1 MYMLK
6 ETQEKRKTTVNLF
19 VLLRFEPIREFVLV
33 RRKSMFTYIVDKD
46 IELFGL
52 ILSFQFIKELK
63 MKFLFCERNK
73 KNDCVLSMRRKF

>member
-63 MKFLFCERNK
+63 MKFLFC
-73 KNDCVLSMRRKF
+73 

>member
-1 MYMLK
+1 MYRLK
-6 ETQEKRKTTVNLF
+6 ETQEKRKIAVNLF

-63 MKFLFCERNK
+63 MKFLFC
-73 KNDCVLSMRRKF
+73 

>member
-1 MYMLK
+1 MYRLK
-6 ETQEKRKTTVNLF
+6 ETQEKRKIAVNLF
-19 VLLRFEPIREFVLV
+19 VPLRFEPIREFVLV

-63 MKFLFCERNK
+63 MKFLFC
-73 KNDCVLSMRRKF
+73 

>member
-1 MYMLK
+1 MLK
-6 ETQEKRKTTVNLF
+6 ETQEKRKITVNLF
-19 VLLRFEPIREFVLV
+19 VLLRFEPIREFALV

-63 MKFLFCERNK
+63 MKFLFC
-73 KNDCVLSMRRKF
+73 